1 MTAVADGVRP
11 DADARAKPAR
21 TGKHGCKTSQPT
33 SGGRPTIPSW
43 RERRLAL
50 GLSLREV
57 EERTDINRGTLSQIE
72 RGYGPRMDHAR
83 RLLAVYDGMPRA
95 RDED

>member
-1 MTAVADGVRP
+1 MTATARPGADVRST
-11 DADARAKPAR
+11 RVPAGR
-21 TGKHGCKTSQPT
+21 GGYKTSQVT

-43 RERRLAL
+43 RERRIAL

-57 EERTDINRGTLSQIE
+57 EEQTGINRGTLSQIE

-83 RLLAVYDGMPRA
+83 RLLAAYDEADR
-95 RDED
+95 

>member
-1 MTAVADGVRP
+1 MTAMARSGAGVRST
-11 DADARAKPAR
+11 RLPAGR
-21 TGKHGCKTSQPT
+21 GGCKTSQAP

-57 EERTDINRGTLSQIE
+57 EEQTGINRGTLSQIE

-83 RLLAVYDGMPRA
+83 RLLAVYDGA
-95 RDED
+95 R